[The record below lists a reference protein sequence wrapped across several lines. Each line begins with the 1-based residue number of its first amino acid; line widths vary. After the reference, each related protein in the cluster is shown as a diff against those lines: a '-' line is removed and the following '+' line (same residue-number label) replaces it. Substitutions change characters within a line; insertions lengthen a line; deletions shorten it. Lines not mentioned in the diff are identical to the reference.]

1 MNVTNA
7 KFIAAAAN
15 VLEGVIDDVAL
26 TRQDA
31 PLLAINDNGVEV
43 MDIFDGL
50 KNAQILCHGLAQKS
64 GWWIDT
70 ETGEDVRTWPK
81 KFLNLWIASKLMLVV
96 TEAAEAMEGHRK
108 DLPDDKLP
116 HRRMLEVELA
126 DALIRI
132 FDLAGGLGFD
142 IAGAVVEKLAFN
154 QQRADHKL
162 ENRTAAGGKS
172 I

>member
-1 MNVTNA
+1 MTTDKTYGAMVELEEAAEAA
-7 KFIAAAAN
+7 KIDLPCTGEPTGDTLL
-15 VLEGVIDDVAL
+15 VHMGLEG
-26 TRQDA
+26 
-31 PLLAINDNGVEV
+31 
-43 MDIFDGL
+43 
-50 KNAQILCHGLAQKS
+50 AQRLCHGLAQKS

-96 TEAAEAMEGHRK
+96 TEVSEAMEGHRK

-116 HRRMLEVELA
+116 HRRMLEIELA

-132 FDLAGGLGFD
+132 LDLSGGLGFD
-142 IAGAVVEKLAFN
+142 IAGAVIEKLAFN
-154 QQRADHKL
+154 QQRPDHKL
-162 ENRTAAGGKS
+162 DARTAAGGKS